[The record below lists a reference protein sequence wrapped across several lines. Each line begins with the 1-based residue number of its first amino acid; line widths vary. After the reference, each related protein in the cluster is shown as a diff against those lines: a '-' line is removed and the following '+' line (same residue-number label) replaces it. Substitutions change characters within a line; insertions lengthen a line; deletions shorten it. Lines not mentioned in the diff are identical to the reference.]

1 MTLFPITTQHRRRPV
16 YERHLRRKHAMPLEP
31 PTEAEKRDAILILE
45 DTWEDEL
52 SEEAFRIFDEAGDGT
67 VLPRS

>member
-1 MTLFPITTQHRRRPV
+1 MTPSPITTQHRRRPV
-16 YERHLRRKHAMPLEP
+16 YDRLLRRKHAMALEP

-52 SEEAFRIFDEAGDGT
+52 SEEALRILDEAPENGSVGD
-67 VLPRS
+67 